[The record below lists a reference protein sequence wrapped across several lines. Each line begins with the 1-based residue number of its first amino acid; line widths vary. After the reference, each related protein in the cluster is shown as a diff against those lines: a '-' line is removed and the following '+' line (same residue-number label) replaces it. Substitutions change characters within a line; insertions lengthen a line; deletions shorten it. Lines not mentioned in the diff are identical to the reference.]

1 MMKKR
6 ILIIEDEE
14 DLIKGLKLNLSD
26 EGFDVD
32 WAVNGMEGLRKALEE
47 TPDVIILD
55 IMLPEMD
62 GLEVCRELRKK
73 NIGIPIIMLT
83 AKGEEIDKVVGLEIG
98 ADDYITKPFS
108 IRELLARIKAQL
120 RHTEREGK
128 VVLKV
133 YSFGDIE
140 IDFAQFKV
148 RRKGKELDFTS
159 LEMEILQY
167 FIAHR
172 GEVVARNDLLDKIWG
187 YESYPT
193 TRTIDNHILKLRK
206 KIEEDPAHPKY
217 ILSVYGGGYRFI
229 G

>member
-1 MMKKR
+1 MKK
-6 ILIIEDEE
+6 ILIIEDEQ

-32 WAVNGMEGLRKALEE
+32 WAFNGKEGLRKAVEE
-47 TPDVIILD
+47 APDLIILD

-62 GLEVCRELRKK
+62 GLEVCRKIRQK

-83 AKGEEIDKVVGLEIG
+83 AKGDEIDKVVGLEIG

-120 RHTEREGK
+120 RHAEREEK
-128 VVLKV
+128 AVPKI

-140 IDFAQFKV
+140 IDFAQFKI
-148 RRKGKELDFTS
+148 RRKEKELEFTS
-159 LEMEILQY
+159 LEMEILKY

-187 YESYPT
+187 YESFPT

-206 KIEEDPAHPKY
+206 KIEKDPSHPKY

>member
-1 MMKKR
+1 MKKK

-14 DLIKGLKLNLSD
+14 DLVKGLKLNLSD
-26 EGFDVD
+26 EGYEVD
-32 WAVNGMEGLRKALEE
+32 FALNGREGLRKILQE
-47 TPDVIILD
+47 TPDLIILD

-62 GLEVCRELRKK
+62 GLEVCRELRKQ

-108 IRELLARIKAQL
+108 IRELLARIKAHL
-120 RHTEREGK
+120 RRAEREEK
-128 VVLKV
+128 AVPKV
-133 YSFGDIE
+133 YSFGDVE
-140 IDFAQFKV
+140 IDFARFKV
-148 RRKGKELDFTS
+148 RRKGKALDLTS
-159 LEMEILQY
+159 IEMEILKY

-172 GEVVARNDLLDKIWG
+172 GEVAARNDLLDKIWG
-187 YESYPT
+187 YENYPT

-217 ILSVYGGGYRFI
+217 ILSVYGGGYRFV